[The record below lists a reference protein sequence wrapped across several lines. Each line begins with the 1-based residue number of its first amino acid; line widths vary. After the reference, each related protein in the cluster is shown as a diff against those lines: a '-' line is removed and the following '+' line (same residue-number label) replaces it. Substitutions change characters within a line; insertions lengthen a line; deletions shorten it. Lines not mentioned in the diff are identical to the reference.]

1 MPLPAPAQGH
11 QDRDLAG
18 PSPLPPLQG
27 WQSFKGSFQGPPP
40 LPPKGTSHLHREPSP
55 WTPPA
60 PPALSMQLEDAPL
73 LAPRPFGP
81 EGWPMGLAPS
91 VPQGTHLPSVSSACV
106 VLGAQG
112 CLSMNE

>member
-1 MPLPAPAQGH
+1 
-11 QDRDLAG
+11 
-18 PSPLPPLQG
+18 
-27 WQSFKGSFQGPPP
+27 
-40 LPPKGTSHLHREPSP
+40 
-55 WTPPA
+55 
-60 PPALSMQLEDAPL
+60 MQLEDAPL